1 MAQHSHF
8 HLPCEYGA
16 RTDPYSRRKQ
26 TPHCN
31 YPVDLGVGPCP
42 EVEGYW
48 LRCTPLGSVEEVRI
62 DHPVERIGAVADT
75 DLALSQVVVE
85 GSQEPVVDSLA
96 QHR

>member
-8 HLPCEYGA
+8 HLPCGA

-48 LRCTPLGSVEEVRI
+48 LCCTLLVEVRI

-75 DLALSQVVVE
+75 DLALSQVVE
-85 GSQEPVVDSLA
+85 GSQEPVADSLA